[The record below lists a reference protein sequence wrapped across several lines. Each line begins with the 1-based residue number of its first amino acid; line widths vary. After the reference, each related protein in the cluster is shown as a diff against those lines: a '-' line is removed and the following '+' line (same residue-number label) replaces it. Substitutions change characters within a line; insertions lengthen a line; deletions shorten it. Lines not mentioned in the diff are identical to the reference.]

1 MTDKNRE
8 NAELEKIDALVSDL
22 SSMFENFLSGM
33 QKIADDPEL
42 SAQFMKELEDSY
54 RKAR

>member
-1 MTDKNRE
+1 
-8 NAELEKIDALVSDL
+8 
-22 SSMFENFLSGM
+22 M